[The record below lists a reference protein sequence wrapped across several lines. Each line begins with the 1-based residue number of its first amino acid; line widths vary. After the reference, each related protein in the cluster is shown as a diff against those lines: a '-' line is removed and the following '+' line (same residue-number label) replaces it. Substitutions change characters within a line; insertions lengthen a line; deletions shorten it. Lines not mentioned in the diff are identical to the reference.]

1 MSEII
6 ENENGNECENGCE
19 KEIKI
24 YTFKEAIPIINEK
37 YISLI
42 NEIIEKFKYHDQL
55 YGTLQHD
62 LKIINEKLTT
72 NEYQVINLI
81 TDNFLFCLEQIN
93 DFNSDYFIYQ
103 KDKIHKKHGKVY
115 KNKLP
120 KLGIKTL
127 FKNVLEDSDKN
138 LIKKIFK
145 ELVDLFKLLILKDEN
160 NIIQFNK
167 DYIDYINNNFDD
179 NKNYSKILM
188 VTDNIDNIFNCE
200 VIDNDENLE
209 DNEELKNCEKK
220 GTKNKKKNKDKKGG
234 FEGLKNLFNGTSE
247 SNDFMKNLE
256 NTKIAQLAKNIS
268 EKLNMDDFPN
278 LTDPSKLLNSFT
290 NPDENGGGIGN
301 LLKFV
306 VGEVETAMKG
316 NSLNET
322 DLLSEAQ
329 NLMGQF
335 QNISGFNPLSLMGD
349 GFDPSK
355 LTEIFENMKK

>member
-1 MSEII
+1 MSDII
-6 ENENGNECENGCE
+6 ENGNENGNEN
-19 KEIKI
+19 EIKR

-37 YISLI
+37 YILLI
-42 NEIIEKFKYHDQL
+42 NEIIEKFKYHDLL

-103 KDKIHKKHGKVY
+103 KDKVHKKHGKVY

-127 FKNVLEDSDKN
+127 FKNILEDSDKN

-145 ELVDLFKLLILKDEN
+145 ELVDLFKLLTLKDEN
-160 NIIQFNK
+160 NVISFNQ
-167 DYIDYINNNFDD
+167 DYIDYINNNFDE

-188 VTDNIDNIFNCE
+188 VIDNLDNILNCE
-200 VIDNDENLE
+200 VIDDEIDENLE
-209 DNEELKNCEKK
+209 DQEEFKNCEKK
-220 GTKNKKKNKDKKGG
+220 STKNKKKNKDKKSG

-268 EKLNMDDFPN
+268 EKINMDDFPD

-290 NPDENGGGIGN
+290 NADENGGGIGN

-322 DLLSEAQ
+322 DLLGEAQ

-335 QNISGFNPLSLMGD
+335 QNLSGFNPLSLFG
-349 GFDPSK
+349 GENGLDPSK